1 MPFSAAFL
9 DRSAGI
15 RKRMMNTAQV
25 RTLAVSTT
33 TGELATYLQEM
44 REQERGD
51 LARELHDELGSLLT
65 GAKLEVASLQARLG
79 DASGDIRHRLAH
91 LSKTINS
98 GIAFSRRVVEGLHP
112 SSLTNLGLTA
122 SLEILAREFGLST
135 GITMDTRFEEVEL
148 DEAAQLTVY
157 RVVQESLNNTSKYA
171 KATDAQV
178 VLLDCGTDLVITVRD
193 NGVGFDVAAKGTSS
207 HGLAGMQHRVG
218 ACGGQLTVSSSRDAG
233 TLVVAVLRKVPGA
246 VAPLQCGTRQAREP
260 RAMRPI
266 VARARQQTH

>member
-1 MPFSAAFL
+1 
-9 DRSAGI
+9 
-15 RKRMMNTAQV
+15 MMNTGHAHSPAAA
-25 RTLAVSTT
+25 TA
-33 TGELATYLQEM
+33 TGDLATYLQEM

-79 DASGDIRHRLAH
+79 DASGDILQRLGH
-91 LSKTINS
+91 LSQTINS

-122 SLEILAREFGLST
+122 SLEILTREFGLST
-135 GITMDTRFEEVEL
+135 GIATDTSFEEVEL

-171 KATDAQV
+171 GATGAQV
-178 VLLDCGTDLVITVRD
+178 ALLNCGLDMVVTVRD
-193 NGVGFDVAAKGTSS
+193 NGVGFDTAAHGTSS

-218 ACGGQLTVSSSRDAG
+218 ACGGQFTVSSVPGAG
-233 TLVVAVLRKVPGA
+233 TLVVAVLRKQA
-246 VAPLQCGTRQAREP
+246 RAAAPLELPRRRAGGP

-266 VARARQQTH
+266 ATGSARLTH